1 MASVCLDVEAG
12 STCRA
17 ASGAASMAAIEACM
31 ARMVAYNR
39 GSAKSHSG
47 IWRDLAVR
55 KRPTDVA
62 AQLAP
67 VRAAARRHGVPT
79 PLADKLVELITGIE
93 QGRLEQ
99 GGALGDALGALAR
112 PL

>member
-1 MASVCLDVEAG
+1 M
-12 STCRA
+12 
-17 ASGAASMAAIEACM
+17 
-31 ARMVAYNR
+31 
-39 GSAKSHSG
+39 K
-47 IWRDLAVR
+47 
-55 KRPTDVA
+55 
-62 AQLAP
+62 LAP
-67 VRAAARRHGVPT
+67 DRLPAALTGALAPVYVIGGDEPLLVEESADAVRAAARRHGVPT